1 MKVAL
6 ILALVA
12 LACLVATPV
21 KADAP
26 RKVRVFV
33 ITMFDIPGFGAETL
47 RWINRQ
53 NLTENIEV
61 PGLSHNF
68 PYVHCRPPTGTPA
81 MSDMCVVTTDIGYAN
96 AASSL
101 GAIIFGDQFNLEK
114 TYFLIAGIGGVDPA
128 DGTLGSAAWS
138 RWVVDLGL
146 SHEIDAR
153 EMPATWPYGHT
164 GFGPVQPGQKP
175 TRTIGNEYF
184 RLNEDL
190 LQKAL
195 SLTSGLNLAVNDR
208 PSTIAYRALYPNAP
222 ANQPPTVIQCDS
234 ASVDTYWHGAILSQR
249 ANDWAALLTNRSS
262 NYCMTD
268 EEDASTLTVLR
279 RGANADLLDFNRIA
293 VLRTASN
300 FDQPHPGQT
309 PYESLTTSSGG
320 FLPSLDNAYLVGSTL
335 TNDIITNWNGPN
347 GWKIGVPA

>member
-1 MKVAL
+1 MRLAVLLAVL
-6 ILALVA
+6 ILACVMA
-12 LACLVATPV
+12 SSPAEAGG
-21 KADAP
+21 

-47 RWINRQ
+47 RWVQRQ
-53 NLTENIEV
+53 NLTEDIEV
-61 PGLSHNF
+61 PGLSPNF

-81 MSDMCVVTTDIGYAN
+81 MSDMCVITTDIGYAN

-101 GAIIFGDQFNLEK
+101 SAVLYGEQFDFHN
-114 TYFLIAGIGGVDPA
+114 TYFLVAGIAGVDPA

-138 RWVVDLGL
+138 RWIVDLGL
-146 SHEIDAR
+146 QHEIDPR

-175 TRTIGNEYF
+175 TRIIGNEYF
-184 RLNEDL
+184 RLNEEL

-195 SLTSGLNLAVNDR
+195 SLTSGLDLSVNDR
-208 PSTIAYRALYPNAP
+208 ASTIAYRALYPNAP

-234 ASVDTYWHGAILSQR
+234 ASVDTYWHGAILSGW
-249 ANDWAALLTNRSS
+249 ANDWAKLLTNDSA

-268 EEDASTLTVLR
+268 EEDASILTVLNR
-279 RGANADLLDFNRIA
+279 AATADLIDYNRIA

-335 TNDIITNWNGPN
+335 TNEIINNWSA
-347 GWKIGVPA
+347 WKTGVPA